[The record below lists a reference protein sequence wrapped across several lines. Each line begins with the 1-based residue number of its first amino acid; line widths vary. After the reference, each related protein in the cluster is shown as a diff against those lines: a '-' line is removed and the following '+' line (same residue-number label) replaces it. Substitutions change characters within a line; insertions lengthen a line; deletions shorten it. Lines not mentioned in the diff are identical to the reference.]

1 MKKMNEMPYKP
12 WSKVVELRDDVR
24 TGELSLNIFAADLYD
39 VVMGRAPACYQNLK
53 DFFSLTYP
61 TFKLR
66 ELAKDV
72 VARLEGKSPKAVRQL
87 ELTYGGGK
95 THTLI
100 TLYHLMRDP
109 ASLPNVPAV
118 QEFLQHIGIKPK
130 PARIAV
136 IPFDKLDMDR
146 GMEITAPDGSRKRF
160 RYPWTVLAF
169 QVGGLAALKALG
181 MDGDAERE
189 TPPFENVLEEIL
201 RMPQAENLST
211 LILIDEVLMWVRTKI
226 GESKDSKENDAWRN
240 RVMDFF
246 QCLTQAATKIT
257 RCCIVASLLA
267 TDPKKSD
274 KLGKEIAQEL
284 YSVFRRES
292 EEGICPVEKV
302 DVSEILRRRFFT
314 IESIQ
319 NRDTFRAQVS
329 AILIGIKSFD
339 DQVKGAGKQA
349 EDRFL
354 NDYPFHPDLIDIFY
368 TKWTNLEGFQKTRGV
383 LRTFA
388 IALRQSEKWDTSPL
402 ICTNIFLCE
411 QGSDKISDALRD
423 LTNTA
428 AMEEY
433 EGKKH
438 EWTGILEG
446 ELKKARK
453 IQDSFKSLKYREIEQ
468 SVIATFLHS
477 QPFGQKAQTRDLFTL
492 IGYTRPDKI
501 ELEKALQ
508 QWTETSWFL
517 DENLIKDTEK
527 SIGEERG
534 LPKYWRLGSRPNIVQ
549 MHHDACG
556 NIPEEL
562 VKAKLME
569 EIQDLK
575 SQMIS
580 AVDAKSGVKVHNLP
594 LSPRD
599 VLDDGDFH
607 FVILP
612 PAGASSPGKPSGLA
626 KKFINES
633 TSPERHRV
641 YRNAVVIIAPST
653 DGLDQVQEKI
663 QEYLG
668 WEDVRAKLNIE
679 ASEKA
684 AKKRGKK
691 EPPSDGAQDG
701 MEIDAGR
708 KQLVLSNIEDTKRLI
723 PDLIKQSYCVFIT
736 VSKKNEI
743 EALKLT
749 IGEGSIFSQ
758 IKADSRSRIQ
768 DAAIS
773 AEALLPSG
781 PYELWRGKETSKRVK
796 DLVFAFAQHPH
807 LPKMLNRRAI
817 AQTLVD
823 GCKNGFFVLRQ
834 TRPDLSI
841 RTVWFQQYDDLDL
854 KDPSLEVILPQAA
867 TLTDFPAKLLFPDQ
881 MPGLWK
887 GDSLVLKDLDAY
899 FAGGKVVTG
908 KFNEPFSIPK
918 IEAPV
923 LHTAVKEAIKEGML
937 LIISGNASFTGEDVQ
952 PELVIPEAALRVPP
966 ELSFSEILSI
976 SLPAAWRDGST
987 NTGNIQAA
995 LSLKLGY
1002 PVPWTLTR
1010 KLIDGALRARVIEM
1024 LPEDLS
1030 NWPCDVQKAATVR
1043 LRLPEKKA
1051 IIEQKP
1057 AGPPT
1062 KPPATTKPHFRNYSA
1077 EAAFQAHEI
1086 QDLAEKIGEFKAAAI
1101 GLNVT
1106 FTVRVDIQDVPEK
1119 ETKKIDDINSVL
1131 KKVKDNLQLL

>member
-1 MKKMNEMPYKP
+1 MNEMLWKP

-39 VVMGRAPACYQNLK
+39 VVMGRAPACYQDQK
-53 DFFSLTYP
+53 EFFSLTYP

-100 TLYHLMRDP
+100 TMYHLMRDP
-109 ASLPNVPAV
+109 ASLPNLPAV

-136 IPFDKLDMDR
+136 IPFDKLDPER
-146 GMEITAPDGSRKRF
+146 GMEITAPDGTRKRF

-169 QVGGLAALKALG
+169 QIGGIAALKALG
-181 MDGDAERE
+181 MKGEVERE
-189 TPPFENVLEEIL
+189 EPPFENVLEEIL
-201 RMPQAENLST
+201 RMPQSENLST
-211 LILIDEVLMWVRTKI
+211 LILIDEVLMWARTKI
-226 GESKDSKENDAWRN
+226 GNDEVWRN

-314 IESIQ
+314 ANSIQ
-319 NRDTFRAQVS
+319 NRDAFRAQVS
-329 AILIGIKSFD
+329 AILVGIKSFD

-354 NDYPFHPDLIDIFY
+354 NDYPFHPDLIDLFY

-388 IALRQSEKWDTSPL
+388 MALRYAEAWDTSPL
-402 ICTNIFLCE
+402 VCTNIFLCE
-411 QGSDKISDALRD
+411 QGTDKVADALRE
-423 LTNTA
+423 LANIA

-446 ELKKARK
+446 ELEKARK
-453 IQDSFKSLKYREIEQ
+453 IQDSFPSLKNREIEQ

-477 QPFGQKAQTRDLFTL
+477 QPVGQKAQTRDIMTL

-501 ELEKALQ
+501 EVEKALQ

-527 SIGEERG
+527 GSSGERG
-534 LPKYWRLGSRPNIVQ
+534 LPKYWRLGSRPNLVQ

-562 VKAKLME
+562 VKARLME
-569 EIQDLK
+569 EIQNLK
-575 SQMIS
+575 AQMITTL
-580 AVDAKSGVKVHNLP
+580 DGKSGVKVHNLP
-594 LSPRD
+594 QSPRD
-599 VLDDGDFH
+599 VPDDGDFH

-626 KKFINES
+626 KKFINET
-633 TSPERHRV
+633 TSPDRPRV
-641 YRNAVVIIAPST
+641 YRNAVVIISPST
-653 DGLDQVQEKI
+653 DGLDLARDRILEH
-663 QEYLG
+663 LG

-679 ASEKA
+679 AGEKA

-691 EPPSDGAQDG
+691 EPPSEGIQEG
-701 MEIDAGR
+701 LEIDAGR
-708 KQLVLSNIEDTKRLI
+708 KQLVLTNIESTKRLI
-723 PDLIKQSYCVFIT
+723 PDVIKQSYCIFIT

-743 EALKLT
+743 EAMKLT
-749 IGEGSIFSQ
+749 IGDGSIFSQ
-758 IKADSRSRIQ
+758 IKADARSRIK
-768 DAAIS
+768 DTAIS
-773 AEALLPSG
+773 AEALLPAG
-781 PYELWRGKETSKRVK
+781 PYDLWRDKETSKRVK
-796 DLVFAFAQHPH
+796 DLVYAFAQHPH

-841 RTVWFQQYDDLDL
+841 QTFWFQQYDDMDL
-854 KDPSLEVILPQAA
+854 KESSLEVVLPQA
-867 TLTDFPAKLLFPDQ
+867 
-881 MPGLWK
+881 
-887 GDSLVLKDLDAY
+887 
-899 FAGGKVVTG
+899 
-908 KFNEPFSIPK
+908 
-918 IEAPV
+918 
-923 LHTAVKEAIKEGML
+923 
-937 LIISGNASFTGEDVQ
+937 
-952 PELVIPEAALRVPP
+952 
-966 ELSFSEILSI
+966 
-976 SLPAAWRDGST
+976 
-987 NTGNIQAA
+987 
-995 LSLKLGY
+995 
-1002 PVPWTLTR
+1002 
-1010 KLIDGALRARVIEM
+1010 
-1024 LPEDLS
+1024 
-1030 NWPCDVQKAATVR
+1030 
-1043 LRLPEKKA
+1043 
-1051 IIEQKP
+1051 
-1057 AGPPT
+1057 
-1062 KPPATTKPHFRNYSA
+1062 
-1077 EAAFQAHEI
+1077 
-1086 QDLAEKIGEFKAAAI
+1086 
-1101 GLNVT
+1101 
-1106 FTVRVDIQDVPEK
+1106 
-1119 ETKKIDDINSVL
+1119 
-1131 KKVKDNLQLL
+1131 